1 MADKDQKQE
10 QKQGQRQPDGIA
22 VAQAPNVKQLG
33 AALAHLDEIHGI
45 RPAMQELHL
54 AAVRELLESGNLRLL
69 HVLTAA
75 AAAAHRH
82 DVAAHVSAALDALK
96 G

>member
-10 QKQGQRQPDGIA
+10 QRQRQAEVFAG
-22 VAQAPNVKQLG
+22 AQAPTVKQLG
-33 AALAHLDEIHGI
+33 TALAHLDEIHGI

-54 AAVRELLESGNLRLL
+54 AAVRELLERGDLRLL
-69 HVLTAA
+69 HVLAAA

-82 DVAAHVSAALDALK
+82 DVAAHVSAALDVLK